1 MSLTTIATTEEGHRQ
16 AYAAQSA
23 TSTLTLPV
31 TTTITPNIT
40 SMYPVCCRKYVC
52 ANVLSH
58 HHHHH
63 HHNDNPIS
71 TASAAVNG
79 RQSSVPRSGPAQPVH
94 HHHHIQGTPH
104 HHHHHHTPRAAP
116 LSAKLPPKVHDVQAV
131 LEEAAKLPR
140 KHLGSQVYAATTEL
154 PRPNSSLD
162 DQFGYAS
169 KPNRLPRFESNPI
182 NCTFTIRVPRFYLRP
197 RQRQHIVLERHLWG
211 ARVYRD
217 DSDPIAAAIHSGWI
231 RGEWD
236 ETVDVGMLDPRI
248 TAANDPTDAED
259 TLNKIPAAP
268 VTPPADIDLQ
278 IEILILPQLQEY
290 TGSVEYG
297 ISSRH
302 SKGHDG
308 LSFMINKIRWVEEGI
323 GSRGQERTAAAL
335 RRRLDASAALLALM
349 NGGDSLHRANGMAK
363 LHA

>member
-1 MSLTTIATTEEGHRQ
+1 LYEATT
-16 AYAAQSA
+16 
-23 TSTLTLPV
+23 
-31 TTTITPNIT
+31 
-40 SMYPVCCRKYVC
+40 
-52 ANVLSH
+52 
-58 HHHHH
+58 
-63 HHNDNPIS
+63 D
-71 TASAAVNG
+71 
-79 RQSSVPRSGPAQPVH
+79 
-94 HHHHIQGTPH
+94 
-104 HHHHHHTPRAAP
+104 
-116 LSAKLPPKVHDVQAV
+116 
-131 LEEAAKLPR
+131 
-140 KHLGSQVYAATTEL
+140 L

-169 KPNRLPRFESNPI
+169 KPNRLPRFEVNPI

-236 ETVDVGMLDPRI
+236 DTVDVTMLDPRV
-248 TAANDPTDAED
+248 TAPNDPSDAED

-268 VTPPADIDLQ
+268 ITPPADMDLQ

-290 TGSVEYG
+290 SGSVEYG
-297 ISSRH
+297 ISSRQ
-302 SKGHDG
+302 SRGHDG

-335 RRRLDASAALLALM
+335 KRRLDASATLLALM
-349 NGGDSLHRANGMAK
+349 NGGGNLPRTNGMTK
-363 LHA
+363 LYA

>member
-1 MSLTTIATTEEGHRQ
+1 M
-16 AYAAQSA
+16 
-23 TSTLTLPV
+23 
-31 TTTITPNIT
+31 
-40 SMYPVCCRKYVC
+40 
-52 ANVLSH
+52 
-58 HHHHH
+58 
-63 HHNDNPIS
+63 
-71 TASAAVNG
+71 
-79 RQSSVPRSGPAQPVH
+79 QPVH

-116 LSAKLPPKVHDVQAV
+116 LTAKLPPKVHDVQAV

-140 KHLGSQVYAATTEL
+140 RHLGSQVYEAKTEL

-169 KPNRLPRFESNPI
+169 KPNRLPRFQVNPV

-217 DSDPIAAAIHSGWI
+217 DSDPIAAAVHSGWI

-236 ETVDVGMLDPRI
+236 DTVDVGLLDPRI
-248 TAANDPTDAED
+248 TAPNDPTDAED

-268 VTPPADIDLQ
+268 VTPPADMDLQ
-278 IEILILPQLQEY
+278 IELLILPQLQEY

-297 ISSRH
+297 ISSRQSRTH
-302 SKGHDG
+302 VG
-308 LSFMINKIRWVEEGI
+308 LSFMINRIRWVEEGI

-335 RRRLDASAALLALM
+335 RRRLDASATLLALM
-349 NGGDSLHRANGMAK
+349 SGGDNMHRAHSMAR